1 MRASSGEVGPVAGPR
16 PGLPSITPLWRAAAR
31 TRCLPSKFEPPRLHA
46 ALVDRRRLSDHLVRT
61 ADVPLVV
68 LSAPPGSGKT
78 VALAQWMQVDRRP
91 VAWLHVDAG
100 DNDPAVFVTGVAATV
115 SPLAEAGPQVLDLLQ
130 TRAPRLRDRVV
141 PRLGTALAAA
151 PQFLLVLDDAHLLE
165 NAECW
170 DYLTLLLRQL
180 PDGAT
185 IAIGSREDPPL
196 PLARLHAQGDLVSLG
211 QRELALTREE
221 AAQLLRMHDVDA
233 AEGMI
238 DDLLDLT
245 EGWVSGLTLALL
257 ASKDSSPAD
266 LAARLRGDQREIAAY
281 LWGEVLRRQAP
292 DVQRF
297 LLETAILDELSA
309 PLCAAV
315 TGRADAGDVLDDLE
329 SRHVFVT
336 AMDDRNQWYRYHH
349 LFAELLRTRLERRA
363 PRAVAGLHRRA
374 ARWNEAHGRAERAV
388 AHWLA
393 AGEPG
398 RTAELVERTCDEYL
412 ETGRQESARRLLQ
425 LFTEEQL
432 LAHPGLAV
440 TAGWVY
446 AVCIGTPQEQ
456 ARWTH
461 LVSRMELPDEP
472 PADSSRGRGARGAR
486 PRVSA
491 SSLRSSLLL
500 LRAELAVDGLARQ
513 LEDFRASLQLET
525 RVGTSFYDVA
535 QQGYGRSQWLTG
547 HPRQA
552 EKVLRKLLGD
562 TEDVH
567 TRAGVSAEL
576 ALIAQDDGRWDAARA
591 LQADAERLFP
601 DLGLEETPGF
611 CSFLPLQL
619 AHLRQLVHEDDP
631 GAQEVTA
638 VVGAYAGRMVHRA
651 PWMRLW
657 AAVMLGEV
665 ALDEGDLDAA
675 RGWSAQAA
683 ATLAAYPDAGIFAA
697 RSRRLQRALEERSL
711 AVALTRAERRVLDL
725 LPTHLTPPQIG
736 AELFI
741 SHNTVKT
748 HLRAIYRKLGA
759 SSRAEAVA
767 RSRELGLLKS

>member
-16 PGLPSITPLWRAAAR
+16 PGLPSTTPLWRAAAR
-31 TRCLPSKFEPPRLHA
+31 TRFLPSKFEPPRLHA

-61 ADVPLVV
+61 AAVPLVV

-78 VALAQWMQVDRRP
+78 VALVQWMQVDRRP

-115 SPLAEAGPQVLDLLQ
+115 SPVAEAGPQVLELLKG
-130 TRAPRLRDRVV
+130 RAPRLRDRVV
-141 PRLGTALAAA
+141 PLLGTALAAA
-151 PQFLLVLDDAHLLE
+151 SPFLLVLDDAHLLE

-233 AEGMI
+233 AEVMI
-238 DDLLDLT
+238 DDLLGLT

-257 ASKDSSPAD
+257 AGEDSAPAD

-281 LWGEVLRRQAP
+281 LLGEVLRRQAP

-315 TGRADAGDVLDDLE
+315 TGRTDAGDVLDDLE

-336 AMDDRNQWYRYHH
+336 AMDDCNEWYRYHH

-374 ARWNEAHGRAERAV
+374 ARWNEAHARAERAV

-393 AGEPG
+393 AGEPA
-398 RTAELVERTCDEYL
+398 RTVELVERTCDLYL

-446 AVCIGTPQEQ
+446 AACIGTPDEQ
-456 ARWTH
+456 LHWAH
-461 LVSRMELPDEP
+461 IVSRLKVDDEP
-472 PADSSRGRGARGAR
+472 AWDGATT
-486 PRVSA
+486 
-491 SSLRSSLLL
+491 LRSSLTM
-500 LRAELAVDGLARQ
+500 LRAELAAGGMTRQ
-513 LEDFRASLQLET
+513 REDFRECTCLET
-525 RVGTSFYDVA
+525 RVGTRDYVDA
-535 QQGYGRSQWLTG
+535 RMGYARALYLTG
-547 HPRQA
+547 SPRIA
-552 EKVLRKLLGD
+552 ANLLRELLVVV
-562 TEDVH
+562 EDPR
-567 TRAGVSAEL
+567 TAAGLCDWL
-576 ALIAQDDGRWDAARA
+576 ALIAQDQGRWRDADETLAV
-591 LQADAERLFP
+591 ADAQGERLHL
-601 DLGLEETPGF
+601 DEEPCL
-611 CSFLPLQL
+611 CSYLPTQL
-619 AHLRQLVHEDDP
+619 AHARQLSHHGDR
-631 GAQEVTA
+631 AAMAFARA
-638 VVGAYAGRMVHRA
+638 VGGYVERMVHRA
-651 PWMRLW
+651 PWILLL
-657 AAVMLGEV
+657 AHVTLAEV
-665 ALDEGDLDAA
+665 ALEQDDLDAA

-683 ATLAAYPDAGIFAA
+683 ATLATYPDAGILAA

-736 AELFI
+736 AELFL

-767 RSRELGLLKS
+767 HSRELGLLKP